1 MTVLEQPPA
10 AFAGLVARV
19 KAILL
24 SPKTEWLKIEAE
36 PATMGSLYTGYVL
49 PLAAIGPVCNLIH
62 GLVFGYGFAGFH
74 YRPSIG
80 SALSHAIVHY
90 VLSLVGVFV
99 MALIIDGL
107 APKFGG
113 RRGGV
118 QSVKVAA
125 YSATA
130 GWLVGI
136 FSLIPDLGLL
146 GLLGLYSFY
155 LLYLGLP
162 RLMQAPEA
170 KALGYTVVVILTVI
184 VLYAVIAL
192 VGSRLFGFGSM
203 GGMPT
208 AEAPSGSTSSS
219 STLAGGSAGSVNLPN
234 GGQLDLGKLQ
244 AAVGQLGAVAKQ
256 LDGSSQPGTAGQAG
270 GQTVTAIPTDTLKA
284 LLPASLPGG
293 FARTETQTGTAFGG
307 ADAEATY
314 RNGSRQ
320 MKLIVTDLASAGG
333 LASLASAFGIE
344 SNRETATGFDKVGKI
359 DGRLTVQQYDTGTHA
374 GKYSVMLADRFVI
387 DAEGTVGSFDDLKN
401 AVAAVG
407 PDRVLALK

>member
-36 PATMGSLYTGYVL
+36 PATMGSLYTSYVL

-62 GLVFGYGFAGFH
+62 GLVFGYGFAGFS

-136 FSLIPDLGLL
+136 FSLIPGLGLL

-170 KALGYTVVVILTVI
+170 KALGYTVVVVLTVI

-203 GGMPT
+203 GAMST
-208 AEAPSGSTSSS
+208 AEAPSS
-219 STLAGGSAGSVNLPN
+219 STRAGGSAGSVDLPN
-234 GGQLDLGKLQ
+234 GGHLDLGKLQ

-256 LDGSSQPGTAGQAG
+256 LDGSSQPGTAGGQA
-270 GQTVTAIPTDTLKA
+270 VTAIPADTLKA

-293 FARTETQTGTAFGG
+293 FARTEIQTGTAFGG

-314 RNGSRQ
+314 QNGSKQ
-320 MKLIVTDLASAGG
+320 MKLSVTDLASAGG

-344 SNRETATGFDKVGKI
+344 SNRETATGFDKVGKV

-387 DAEGTVGSFDDLKN
+387 DAEGTVASFDDLKN

-407 PDRVLALK
+407 PDRVMALK